1 MAPAERSLPG
11 ARTTEE
17 RMGPTVDEVR
27 IPPAG
32 DGFYAALKRVEDN
45 PLELLQAACEA
56 MRLLQSRQQHIP
68 EEHQD
73 PRERKVLRQLRR
85 AVRAVS

>member
-1 MAPAERSLPG
+1 
-11 ARTTEE
+11 
-17 RMGPTVDEVR
+17 VDTSSVDPQTR
-27 IPPAG
+27 AG
-32 DGFYAALKRVEDN
+32 VPIAYAAQRQAQE
-45 PLELLQAACEA
+45 ELLAAAATA

-85 AVRAVS
+85 AVRQAS